1 MPTLTSRPSSKQA
14 LSTNEL
20 MALVTPAV
28 DVLNLLTS
36 LIIYT
41 NDSKKSV
48 VDAQT
53 MVQDALDCFKFNDYV
68 VMAVPSHYQHELVY
82 DVAVQPLSGSS
93 YVSFKVTFQV
103 RP

>member
-1 MPTLTSRPSSKQA
+1 MPILTSRPPSKQA
-14 LSTNEL
+14 PSTKDL

-48 VDAQT
+48 LDAQT
-53 MVQDALDCFKFNDYV
+53 MVQDALDCFRFNDTV
-68 VMAVPSHYQHELVY
+68 VMAVPSHYSYELVY
-82 DVAVQPLSGSS
+82 DIAVQPLPESS
-93 YVSFKVTFQV
+93 YISFKVAFQV